1 MLDYSD
7 KNAVLDAIK
16 ARHSCITDGDLCRL
30 MGISRT
36 RLSNYRNTTR
46 MFEDD
51 LCPVI
56 ETLLDL
62 PPGLM
67 ALEAHSQRSKCPAVA
82 GIFHKM
88 AQQLAA
94 GALCLMLVFNGG
106 FVPEPAQS
114 GQIVRF
120 DNNIHYA
127 HVRHRLRRLIWALF
141 FPLWFI
147 SCLLRFLAYFCATSQ
162 NDKSSFNGKQSASLR
177 EF

>member
-16 ARHSCITDGDLCRL
+16 ARYSLVSDGQLAAKL
-30 MGISRT
+30 GISRQ
-36 RLSNYRNTTR
+36 RVSNYRKTTYT
-46 MFEDD
+46 FDDD

-56 ETLLDL
+56 ENLLEL
-62 PPGLM
+62 PPGM
-67 ALEAHSQRSKCPAVA
+67 VSLEMHGQRSKCPAVA
-82 GIFHKM
+82 ATFHKI

-94 GALCLMLVFNGG
+94 GALCLLLVFNGG

-114 GQIVRF
+114 GQIVCF

-162 NDKSSFNGKQSASLR
+162 NDKSSFNGKQSAALR